1 MKSHQHPYNGIKLS
15 RFGSVSEGKGDSGL
29 ICMLWTCWGNKSLS
43 YTLIP
48 LFFFFF
54 LPEKPNYFIKELSD
68 LKIEE
73 SGTAVFICQSEKAAS
88 SVIWRKGIAE
98 LRPGRKY
105 EMTQKGQ
112 DLQLTIKNL
121 EKSDS
126 DTYTCDIGDAQ
137 SRAKLVVQGMCES
150 HKTVHPV
157 SPLPRRYLGRICT
170 FMAYL
175 WGCSC
180 LA

>member
-1 MKSHQHPYNGIKLS
+1 MGGLCGLLRFFASLCDVLEVRAKEIQDTSVCLRLVRVTNPFVPHPHP
-15 RFGSVSEGKGDSGL
+15 
-29 ICMLWTCWGNKSLS
+29 
-43 YTLIP
+43 P
-48 LFFFFF
+48 LF

-68 LKIEE
+68 LKTEE
-73 SGTAVFICQSEKAAS
+73 SGTTIFSFQCEKCS
-88 SVIWRKGIAE
+88 YTVIWRKGIAE

-105 EMTQKGQ
+105 EMAQKGR
-112 DLQLTIKNL
+112 DLQLSIRNL

-126 DTYTCDIGDAQ
+126 DVYTCDIGDAQ

-150 HKTVHPV
+150 HMTAHPV
-157 SPLPRRYLGRICT
+157 SPLPRHYPGRICT
-170 FMAYL
+170 FMAGL

>member
-1 MKSHQHPYNGIKLS
+1 MLLNFPNIFWKCAAHVGGQTQWSLTLS
-15 RFGSVSEGKGDSGL
+15 ISIWCGSISEGKGDSRSL
-29 ICMLWTCWGNKSLS
+29 CMLGTCWGNKPLCPTPSSL
-43 YTLIP
+43 
-48 LFFFFF
+48 FFFF

-105 EMTQKGQ
+105 EMTQKGR

-137 SRAKLVVQGMCES
+137 SRAKLVVQGMRES
-150 HKTVHPV
+150 HVTVHPV
-157 SPLPRRYLGRICT
+157 SPLPILHS
-170 FMAYL
+170 
-175 WGCSC
+175 W
-180 LA
+180 